1 MRSTTV
7 PPGTPCLPPRP
18 GDVPLHRL
26 EVAGP
31 PAVPFAAGSFD
42 AVGPLARSDRP
53 HRHTF
58 YEIVHVTAGSG
69 THVVDLARWPLTPPH
84 LAVLAPGQVHH
95 WEGGN
100 GLDGTLVLFTEDF
113 LVDHPGDRDLLR
125 HLADRCWFRPPPED
139 DERIGAL
146 MAELVTEYR
155 QRGPGYASVLR
166 SLLHVLV
173 VRATRLPDGPASGA
187 PAEGRGA
194 AVARAF
200 VRLIARPEALS
211 WTVREC
217 AHRLG
222 VTPGYLTQAVRS
234 ATGRSPG
241 RLLIEARARQA
252 QRLLAHTE
260 LSVRQVAARTGFT
273 DPAYFSRFFRR
284 ETGQSPGAFRKHH
297 SGAHQSIEAPRPR
310 S

>member
-1 MRSTTV
+1 MRATTV
-7 PPGTPCLPPRP
+7 PPGTPCLPPRTGEP
-18 GDVPLHRL
+18 PLHRL

-31 PAVPFAAGSFD
+31 AAVPFAAGAFD
-42 AVGPLARSDRP
+42 TLGPLSRLDRP

-58 YEIVHVTAGSG
+58 YEIVQVTAGSA
-69 THVVDLARWPLTPPH
+69 THVVDLDRRPLTAPQ

-95 WEGGN
+95 WADAR

-113 LVDHPGDRDLLR
+113 LVDHPGDRELFR
-125 HLADRCWFRPPPED
+125 RLAARCRFRPSPQEGA
-139 DERIGAL
+139 RIGAL
-146 MAELVTEYR
+146 MAELVTEHE
-155 QRGPGYASVLR
+155 QRRPGYAGVLR
-166 SLLHVLV
+166 ALLHVLA
-173 VRATRLPDGPASGA
+173 VRLDRLPGGPRPGA

-200 VRLIARPEALS
+200 ARLAARPEAVA

-217 AHRLG
+217 AERLG

-241 RLLIEARARQA
+241 RLLIEARTRQA
-252 QRLLAHTE
+252 QQLLVHTE
-260 LSVRQVAARTGFT
+260 LSVRQVAARTGFA

-284 ETGQSPGAFRKHH
+284 ETGLSPGTFRKHH
-297 SGAHQSIEAPRPR
+297 SRAHQSIEAPQARA
-310 S
+310 